1 MVFSIFELLSW
12 NLKSFNSNES
22 DLAWHLNK
30 HWHAMHPRVVIFL
43 DEWVEMGHY
52 VTDVWIFVRE
62 KEHLLSRDFH
72 ENIIEQKETF

>member
-22 DLAWHLNK
+22 DLAWHFNK

-43 DEWVEMGHY
+43 DEWVEMGH
-52 VTDVWIFVRE
+52 
-62 KEHLLSRDFH
+62 
-72 ENIIEQKETF
+72 